1 MLKTVPFT
9 DLHRSSGEGVKKRRD
24 FRVMKRV
31 EQARHLAAG
40 KNTAQEPRQLE
51 D

>member
-1 MLKTVPFT
+1 MLNQSPSLICTAHLVK
-9 DLHRSSGEGVKKRRD
+9 GVKKRRD

-31 EQARHLAAG
+31 EQASPLGVG